1 MLLHGAAASCAGAIW
16 GTRGDH
22 SMPNVDTPLLLDVLL
37 GLVILLF
44 VPFGIRR
51 GVAKEAMVSAGIF
64 LGATLAERFAP
75 SWSLELATRFGMS
88 AGTAS
93 FVAAAALL
101 GAGAFVLGYGGGA
114 ALGAP
119 RLGVLSRLVGGLLA
133 AFNAAL
139 ILSYLLSWVE
149 RDLGQG
155 GALDEGLLSPWL
167 LRRTN
172 DLLLAAAGVLV
183 VLTVLAWVVN
193 LFRARRQ
200 PRQDEAYAPVSR
212 AAAPV
217 GVESGKYEPVEGAGR
232 SGRFAPG
239 LDATT
244 PISTTSAPPWAANG
258 GRASHGAGIG
268 NGRESHLAT
277 SAYEAPGSGDE
288 TVWSPWETQGGRA
301 GTPAG
306 SRTEWPVSP
315 AIGVTPDERC
325 AVCHAR
331 VGPRDVFCPEC
342 GATL

>member
-1 MLLHGAAASCAGAIW
+1 
-16 GTRGDH
+16 
-22 SMPNVDTPLLLDVLL
+22 MPQIDTPLLLDVLL

-64 LGATLAERFAP
+64 LGATLAERFAA
-75 SWSLELATRFGMS
+75 SWSLWLGDRFGLAPGAASFAVS
-88 AGTAS
+88 AG
-93 FVAAAALL
+93 LL
-101 GAGAFVLGYGGGA
+101 FGGAFLLGYGGGA

-139 ILSYLLSWVE
+139 MLSYLLSWVE

-155 GALDEGLLSPWL
+155 GSLDEGYLGPWL
-167 LRRTN
+167 LQRTS

-183 VLTVLAWVVN
+183 LLTVLSWIVN
-193 LFRARRQ
+193 LFRAQRQ
-200 PRQDEAYAPVSR
+200 PHREEAYPAR
-212 AAAPV
+212 AARPNQVPTAP
-217 GVESGKYEPVEGAGR
+217 ESEKYEPADHIAR

-239 LDATT
+239 VDATS
-244 PISTTSAPPWAANG
+244 PLSATAAGASPWG
-258 GRASHGAGIG
+258 PGAGRTVNG
-268 NGRESHLAT
+268 NGRETHAAT
-277 SAYEAPGSGDE
+277 TVSGDE
-288 TVWSPWETQGGRA
+288 TVWAAWDPAAGPHGSGGARA
-301 GTPAG
+301 
-306 SRTEWPVSP
+306 EWPVAP
-315 AIGVTPDERC
+315 AVGVTPDERC

>member
-1 MLLHGAAASCAGAIW
+1 MPQIDTPMLLDI
-16 GTRGDH
+16 
-22 SMPNVDTPLLLDVLL
+22 LL

-75 SWSLELATRFGMS
+75 SWSVWLGERFGLAAGTSSFIVS
-88 AGTAS
+88 AG
-93 FVAAAALL
+93 LL
-101 GAGAFVLGYGGGA
+101 FGGAFLLGYGGGA

-119 RLGVLSRLVGGLLA
+119 RLGLLSRLVGGLLA

-139 ILSYLLSWVE
+139 LLSYLLSWVE

-155 GALDEGLLSPWL
+155 GSLDEGYISPWL
-167 LRRTN
+167 LQRTS

-183 VLTVLAWVVN
+183 VLTVLAWIVN
-193 LFRARRQ
+193 LFRAQRQ
-200 PRQDEAYAPVSR
+200 PHRDEAYAARSTRP
-212 AAAPV
+212 APATIPA
-217 GVESGKYEPVEGAGR
+217 ESEKYEPSDNIAR

-239 LDATT
+239 LDATS
-244 PISTTSAPPWAANG
+244 PLAPAAASSAPWSPGNG
-258 GRASHGAGIG
+258 RGLNG
-268 NGRESHLAT
+268 NGRESHVAST
-277 SAYEAPGSGDE
+277 AASDE
-288 TVWSPWETQGGRA
+288 TLWAPWDAQSGRA
-301 GTPAG
+301 GA
-306 SRTEWPVSP
+306 SAARTEWPVAP
-315 AIGVTPDERC
+315 AVGVTPDERC

>member
-1 MLLHGAAASCAGAIW
+1 
-16 GTRGDH
+16 
-22 SMPNVDTPLLLDVLL
+22 MPQIDTPLLLDVLL

-64 LGATLAERFAP
+64 LGATLAERFSP
-75 SWSLELATRFGMS
+75 SWSSWLGERFGLA
-88 AGTAS
+88 AGAAS
-93 FVAAAALL
+93 FVVSAGLL
-101 GAGAFVLGYGGGA
+101 FGGAFLLGYGGGA

-139 ILSYLLSWVE
+139 MLSYLLSWVQ

-155 GALDEGLLSPWL
+155 GSLGEGYMSPWL
-167 LRRTN
+167 LQRTS

-183 VLTVLAWVVN
+183 VLTVLSWVVN
-193 LFRARRQ
+193 LFRSQRQ
-200 PRQDEAYAPVSR
+200 PHRDEAYAAGAGLPAPAPR
-212 AAAPV
+212 AL
-217 GVESGKYEPVEGAGR
+217 ESEKYEPADNIAR

-239 LDATT
+239 LDATS
-244 PISTTSAPPWAANG
+244 PLATTTAGNAPWVPG
-258 GRASHGAGIG
+258 SGRSQNG
-268 NGRESHLAT
+268 NGREAHVAT
-277 SAYEAPGSGDE
+277 TASGDE
-288 TVWSPWETQGGRA
+288 TVWAAWDPSSGRESSGGARA
-301 GTPAG
+301 
-306 SRTEWPVSP
+306 EWPVAP
-315 AIGVTPDERC
+315 AVGVTPDERC